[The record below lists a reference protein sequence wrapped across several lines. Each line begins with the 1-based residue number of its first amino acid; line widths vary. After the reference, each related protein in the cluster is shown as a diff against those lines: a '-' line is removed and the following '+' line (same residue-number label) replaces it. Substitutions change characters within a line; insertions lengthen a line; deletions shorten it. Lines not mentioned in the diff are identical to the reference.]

1 MKQIK
6 DKFKKN
12 GLYYRLKERS
22 EGWAIYGVSH
32 YPDSE
37 RCSSWEVVKI
47 YRREH
52 TYTFSDG
59 TLMPVGEFITGNNN
73 FGLDGSISV
82 VSYEKAKR
90 YFDKIISENP

>member
-22 EGWAIYGVSH
+22 KEWAIYGVSH

-37 RCSSWEVVKI
+37 RCSSWEVVKV
-47 YRREH
+47 YERKNPE
-52 TYTFSDG
+52 
-59 TLMPVGEFITGNNN
+59 TLPNGKVLDPGEYITGNNN

-82 VSYEKAKR
+82 TTYEKAKK
-90 YFDKIISENP
+90 YFDKVVSENP